1 MLKRVANYL
10 RGYVRIRITGYS
22 PERFL
27 NLCKHK
33 GIEMWGLEAKSQ
45 AYEMYMTVSGF
56 RKLKPI
62 KKKTRTHIIII
73 ERYGVPFFFH
83 KYRKRKVFFLSIIL
97 CIGLIYM
104 LSRFIWNIDIRGNQ
118 SISDEVLIEYLETE
132 GVYHGM
138 KRKEVNC
145 EEIDTNIRKNFDKI
159 IWVSASL
166 EGCNII
172 VQVKENT
179 DTFQVGQIEEEPS
192 DIISIA
198 DGIVTQI
205 ITRNGVPCVKE
216 GDTVKTGDLLVTGTV
231 EVKNDA
237 GEVVREDYKA
247 ADADIYAE
255 VQIPYEDICET
266 MYQVKKYTNKR
277 CKEIFVTLFGYR
289 IAFGIKKSETK
300 NYEAESKETR
310 LQINENFRLPIYYGE
325 YKGKGYE
332 FVDKKRT
339 KEEKKGI
346 LNDKLDLYCKELEES
361 GVMILE
367 KQIQMI
373 EEENGLSAKGYLKV
387 IQPIGTTRKSVD
399 F

>member
-1 MLKRVANYL
+1 MLERIANYL
-10 RGYVRIRITGYS
+10 QGYVRIRITGYS

-45 AYEMYMTVSGF
+45 AYEMYMTINGF

-62 KKKTRTHIIII
+62 IKKTRTHIIIT

-97 CIGLIYM
+97 CIGLIYI
-104 LSRFIWNIDIRGNQ
+104 LSRFIWNIDIKGNQ
-118 SISDEVLIEYLETE
+118 SITDEVLIEYLETE

-138 KRKEVNC
+138 KRTKVNC
-145 EEIDTNIRKNFDKI
+145 EAIDTNIRKNFDKI

-179 DTFQVGQIEEEPS
+179 DTFQVGQIEETPS
-192 DIISIA
+192 DIISSA
-198 DGIVTQI
+198 DGIITKI
-205 ITRNGVPCVKE
+205 ITRSGVPCVKE
-216 GDTVKTGDLLVTGTV
+216 GDVVKVGDVLVTGTV

-255 VQIPYEDICET
+255 VQIPYEDVCKTI
-266 MYQVKKYTNKR
+266 YQEKQYHNKR
-277 CKEIFVTLFGYR
+277 HKLIYVKLFGYQ
-289 IAFGIKKSETK
+289 FSLGIKRPETED
-300 NYEAESKETR
+300 YEMESKETR
-310 LQINENFRLPIYYGE
+310 LHINQNFQLPVSYGE
-325 YKGKGYE
+325 HKGKGYK
-332 FVDKKRT
+332 FINKQRT
-339 KEEKKGI
+339 KEEKEKI
-346 LNDKLDLYCKELEES
+346 LNDKLELYCKELEEN
-361 GVMILE
+361 GAIILE

-373 EEENGLSAKGYLKV
+373 EDGDGLCAKGYLKV

>member
-1 MLKRVANYL
+1 MLKRIANYL

-45 AYEMYMTVSGF
+45 AYEMYMTISGF

-62 KKKTRTHIIII
+62 IKKTRTHIIIT

-83 KYRKRKVFFLSIIL
+83 KYRKRKVFFLSIFL
-97 CIGLIYM
+97 CVSLIYV

-118 SISDEVLIEYLETE
+118 SITDEVLIEYLETE

-145 EEIDTNIRKNFDKI
+145 EAIDTNIRKSFDKI

-179 DTFQVGQIEEEPS
+179 DTFQVGQIEESPS
-192 DIISIA
+192 DILSSA
-198 DGIVTQI
+198 DGIITKI
-205 ITRNGVPCVKE
+205 ITRSGVPCAKE
-216 GDTVKTGDLLVTGTV
+216 GDVVSVGDILVTGTI

-255 VQIPYEDICET
+255 VQIPYEDICKT
-266 MYQVKKYTNKR
+266 VYQEKKYNNKR
-277 CKEIFVTLFGYR
+277 HKQIYVKLFGYQFSLGFKR
-289 IAFGIKKSETK
+289 TGTK
-300 NYEAESKETR
+300 EYEMESRETR
-310 LQINENFRLPIYYGE
+310 LQINQNFRLPVFYGE
-325 YKGKGYE
+325 YKGKGYK
-332 FVDKKRT
+332 FVNKKRT
-339 KEEKKGI
+339 KEEKERI

-367 KQIQMI
+367 KQIQMMED
-373 EEENGLSAKGYLKV
+373 EEGLRASGYMKV
-387 IQPIGTTRKSVD
+387 IQSIGTTRKSVD

>member
-1 MLKRVANYL
+1 MLERIANYL
-10 RGYVRIRITGYS
+10 QGYVRIRITGYS

-45 AYEMYMTVSGF
+45 AYEMYMTINGF

-62 KKKTRTHIIII
+62 IKKTRTHIIIT

-97 CIGLIYM
+97 CIGLIYI
-104 LSRFIWNIDIRGNQ
+104 LSRFIWNIDIKGNH
-118 SISDEVLIEYLETE
+118 SITDEVLIEYLETE

-138 KRKEVNC
+138 KRTKVNC
-145 EEIDTNIRKNFDKI
+145 EAIDTNIRKNFDKI

-179 DTFQVGQIEEEPS
+179 DTFQVGQIEETPS
-192 DIISIA
+192 DIISSA
-198 DGIVTQI
+198 DGIITKI
-205 ITRNGVPCVKE
+205 ITRSGVPCVKE
-216 GDTVKTGDLLVTGTV
+216 GDVVKVGDILVTGTV

-255 VQIPYEDICET
+255 VQIPYEDVCKTI
-266 MYQVKKYTNKR
+266 YQEKQYHNKR
-277 CKEIFVTLFGYR
+277 HKLIYIKLFGYQ
-289 IAFGIKKSETK
+289 FSLGIKRPETED
-300 NYEAESKETR
+300 YEMESKETR
-310 LQINENFRLPIYYGE
+310 LHINQNFQLPVSYGE
-325 YKGKGYE
+325 HKGKGYK
-332 FVDKKRT
+332 FINKKRT
-339 KEEKKGI
+339 KEEKEKI
-346 LNDKLDLYCKELEES
+346 LNDKLELYCKELEEN
-361 GVMILE
+361 GAIILE

-373 EEENGLSAKGYLKV
+373 EDGDGLCAKGYLKV

>member
-1 MLKRVANYL
+1 MLRQIANYL
-10 RGYVRIRITGYS
+10 RGYLRIRITGYS

-62 KKKTRTHIIII
+62 LKKTRTHIIVL

-83 KYRKRKVFFLSIIL
+83 KYRKRKVFFISIFL
-97 CIGLIYM
+97 CIGMIYI
-104 LSRFIWNIDIRGNQ
+104 LSRFIWNIDIKGNQ
-118 SISDEVLIEYLETE
+118 TITDEVLIEYLETE
-132 GVYHGM
+132 SVYHGM
-138 KRKEVNC
+138 KRNEVNC
-145 EEIDTNIRKNFDKI
+145 EKIDTNIRKNFDEI
-159 IWVSASL
+159 IWVSTSL
-166 EGCNII
+166 DGCNII
-172 VQVKENT
+172 IQVKENT

-205 ITRNGVPCVKE
+205 ITRSGVPCVKE
-216 GDTVKTGDLLVTGTV
+216 GDSVKTGDLLVTGTV

-266 MYQVKKYTNKR
+266 VYQAKKYTNKR
-277 CKEIFVTLFGYR
+277 HKEIYITLFGYR
-289 IAFGIKKSETK
+289 IALGIKKAETNNYEIQSQETK
-300 NYEAESKETR
+300 
-310 LQINENFRLPIYYGE
+310 LQMNQNFRLPISYGE
-325 YKGKGYE
+325 YKGKGYQFIE
-332 FVDKKRT
+332 KKRT
-339 KEEKKGI
+339 KEEKETI
-346 LNDKLDLYCKELEES
+346 LNYNLDLYCKELEES
-361 GVMILE
+361 GAIILE
-367 KQIQMI
+367 KLIQIV
-373 EEENGLSAKGYLKV
+373 EEENGMRAKGYLKV
-387 IQPIGTTRKSVD
+387 TQPIGTTRKSVD

>member
-1 MLKRVANYL
+1 VLRRIGNYL

-45 AYEMYMTVSGF
+45 AYEMYMTINGF

-62 KKKTRTHIIII
+62 IKKTRTHIIIT

-97 CIGLIYM
+97 CICMIYL
-104 LSRFIWNIDIRGNQ
+104 LSRFIWNIDIKGNQ
-118 SISDEVLIEYLETE
+118 AITDDIIIEYLETE
-132 GVYHGM
+132 GIFHGM
-138 KRKEVNC
+138 KRKNVDC
-145 EEIDTNIRKNFDKI
+145 EAIDINMRKKFDEI

-179 DTFQVGQIEEEPS
+179 DTFRVGQIEEEPS
-192 DIISIA
+192 DIISVA
-198 DGIVTQI
+198 DGIITNI
-205 ITRNGVPCVKE
+205 ITRSGVPCVKE
-216 GDTVKTGDLLVTGTV
+216 GDTVKIGDLLVTGTL

-255 VQIPYEDICET
+255 VVLPYEDLCST
-266 MYQVKKYTNKR
+266 NYQIKKYTNR
-277 CKEIFVTLFGYR
+277 RHKEIYVTLFGYR
-289 IAFGIKKSETK
+289 IALGIKKSETH
-300 NYEAESKETR
+300 NYEIESQETG
-310 LQINENFRLPIYYGE
+310 LQMNQNFQLPVSFGE
-325 YKGKGYE
+325 YKGKGYHWVE
-332 FVDKKRT
+332 KKRT
-339 KEEKKGI
+339 RKEKEAI
-346 LNDKLDLYCKELEES
+346 LNHNLDLYCKELEES
-361 GVMILE
+361 GAIILE

-373 EEENGLSAKGYLKV
+373 EGHNGMQAKGYLRV
-387 IQPIGTTRKSVD
+387 TQPIGTTRKSVD

>member
-1 MLKRVANYL
+1 MLKRIANYL
-10 RGYVRIRITGYS
+10 QGYVRIRITGYS

-45 AYEMYMTVSGF
+45 AYEMYMTINGF

-62 KKKTRTHIIII
+62 IKKTRTHIIIT

-97 CIGLIYM
+97 CIGLIYI
-104 LSRFIWNIDIRGNQ
+104 LSRFIWNIDIKGNH
-118 SISDEVLIEYLETE
+118 SITDEVLIEYLETE

-138 KRKEVNC
+138 KRTKVNC
-145 EEIDTNIRKNFDKI
+145 EAIDTNIRKNFDKI

-179 DTFQVGQIEEEPS
+179 DTFQVGQIEETPS
-192 DIISIA
+192 DIISSA
-198 DGIVTQI
+198 DGIITKI
-205 ITRNGVPCVKE
+205 ITRSGVPCVKE
-216 GDTVKTGDLLVTGTV
+216 GDVVKVGDILVTGTV
-231 EVKNDA
+231 EIKNDA

-255 VQIPYEDICET
+255 VQIPYEDVCKTI
-266 MYQVKKYTNKR
+266 YQEKQYHNKR
-277 CKEIFVTLFGYR
+277 HKLIYVKLFGYQ
-289 IAFGIKKSETK
+289 FSLGIKRPETED
-300 NYEAESKETR
+300 YEMESKETR
-310 LQINENFRLPIYYGE
+310 LHINQNFQLPVSYGE
-325 YKGKGYE
+325 HKGKGYK
-332 FVDKKRT
+332 FINKQRT
-339 KEEKKGI
+339 KEEKEKN
-346 LNDKLDLYCKELEES
+346 LNDKLELYCKELEEN
-361 GVMILE
+361 GATILE

-373 EEENGLSAKGYLKV
+373 EDGDGLSAKGYLKV